1 MTKGL
6 RLTEKWLQRALWLVA
21 LAFAA
26 FLNGLGG
33 VIVGNLGGIE
43 TPLTVEQFIDPAA
56 LRAVEAQ
63 RDQAVARRDAAKARL
78 DQAEQKHT
86 VARANTLSARETFDN
101 WVATR
106 QATARPDQDDE
117 LIKRTAALD
126 ALAAQERRAL
136 GAVEVQRQAMLD
148 ASQQSDSAF
157 AQMNALEQPAN
168 RAYAAAMQRME
179 LRIFAYRLALTLP
192 LLLIAGWLFAKKRKS
207 TYWPFAWGFIIFAVS
222 AFFVELVPYLPSYG
236 GYVRY
241 LVGIIV
247 TVVAGRYAIGSLQ
260 RYLARQKAREA
271 LPDMERRQ
279 TLSYDVALRRL
290 GKGLCPSCERGVD
303 LKDAT
308 LDFCPHCG
316 IVLAD
321 HCTGCATRKNAFE
334 RFCFSCGTPANTSLP
349 D

>member
-78 DQAEQKHT
+78 DQAEQKHA

-106 QATARPDQDDE
+106 QATAQPDQDAE

-157 AQMNALEQPAN
+157 ARMNALERPAHI
-168 RAYAAAMQRME
+168 AYAAAMQHLE
-179 LRIFAYRLALTLP
+179 LRVFAYRLALTLP
-192 LLLIAGWLFAKKRKS
+192 LLLIAGWLFAKKRKG

-222 AFFVELVPYLPSYG
+222 AFFVEMVPYLPSYG

-241 LVGIIV
+241 VVGIIV
-247 TVVAGRYAIGSLQ
+247 TIIAGRYAIVSLH
-260 RYLARQKAREA
+260 RYLARQKENEA
-271 LPDMERRQ
+271 MPNSVRRQ
-279 TLSYDVALRRL
+279 ALGYDLAQARL
-290 GKGLCPSCERGVD
+290 AKSVCPSCERRID
-303 LKDAT
+303 LKDAS

-316 IVLAD
+316 IGLAD
-321 HCTGCATRKNAFE
+321 RCTSCAARKNAFA
-334 RFCFSCGTPANTSLP
+334 RYCFSCGTPANTSLAN
-349 D
+349 

>member
-1 MTKGL
+1 MSRGL

-43 TPLTVEQFIDPAA
+43 TPLTVEQFIDPTA
-56 LRAVEAQ
+56 LKAVEAQ

-78 DQAEQKHT
+78 DQAEAKHA
-86 VARANTLSARETFDN
+86 VARANTLSAREAFDN

-106 QATARPDQDDE
+106 QATAQPDQDAE

-157 AQMNALEQPAN
+157 ARMNALERPAHI
-168 RAYAAAMQRME
+168 AYAAAMQRLE
-179 LRIFAYRLALTLP
+179 LRVFAYRLALTLP
-192 LLLIAGWLFAKKRKS
+192 LLLIAGWLFAKKRKG

-222 AFFVELVPYLPSYG
+222 AFFVEMVPYLPSYG

-241 LVGIIV
+241 VVGIIV
-247 TVVAGRYAIGSLQ
+247 TIIAGRYAIVTLH
-260 RYLARQKAREA
+260 RYLARQKENEA
-271 LPDMERRQ
+271 MPNSMRRQ
-279 TLSYDVALRRL
+279 ALGYDLAQARL
-290 GKGLCPSCERGVD
+290 AKSVCPSCERRID
-303 LKDAT
+303 LKDAS

-316 IVLAD
+316 IGLAD
-321 HCTGCATRKNAFE
+321 RCTSCATRKNAFA
-334 RFCFSCGTPANTSLP
+334 RYCFSCGTPANTSLAS
-349 D
+349 